1 MLNQKLKYLYLRN
14 SNLDLVGSEYI
25 SKLILGNKTLIEL
38 DLFNCSINEAGGALV
53 GSALKQNFCIEK
65 LSIGDNRI
73 NKRDIETIQ
82 LSVVFNT
89 NYNQI
94 K

>member
-1 MLNQKLKYLYLRN
+1 MQNQRLKYLYLRN
-14 SNLDLVGSEYI
+14 SKLDLIGSEYI

-53 GSALKQNFCIEK
+53 GAALKQNFCIEK
-65 LSIGDNRI
+65 LSIGENRI
-73 NKRDIETIQ
+73 NKKDIETIQ

-89 NYNQI
+89 NYN
-94 K
+94 